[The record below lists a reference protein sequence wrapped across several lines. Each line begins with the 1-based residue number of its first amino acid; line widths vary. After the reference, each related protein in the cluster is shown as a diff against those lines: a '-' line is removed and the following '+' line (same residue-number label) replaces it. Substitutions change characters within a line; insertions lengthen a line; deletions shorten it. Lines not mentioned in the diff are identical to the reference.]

1 MGEAETA
8 QSLKVIGQLRSAG
21 IAAEVYPDA
30 AKMKKQMTYAD
41 AKAIPFVAII
51 GESELA
57 EGKMTLKNMQTG
69 EQQLLTPAEA
79 IEVLK

>member
-57 EGKMTLKNMQTG
+57 EGKLTLKNMQTG